1 MVELRGME
9 FTITEL
15 AEFLCKFDLGHLDNT
30 VGALIH
36 FASFSEDT
44 RKVINYL
51 KPMRVHIH
59 YEGGYKEGKLSI
71 EDILNSFNERELFL
85 IRELADE
92 VIMCSSVSDEYID
105 VNNYFTIIHD
115 MADGLLSNQIKKNK

>member
-1 MVELRGME
+1 MIELRGME

-15 AEFLCKFDLGHLDNT
+15 AEFLCKFDLEHLDNT

-44 RKVINYL
+44 RDVINYL

-71 EDILNSFNERELFL
+71 GDILNSFNERELFL
-85 IRELADE
+85 IRELSDE
-92 VIMCSSVSDEYID
+92 VVMCSSISDEYID
-105 VNNYFTIIHD
+105 VNTYFSKIHD
-115 MADGLLSNQIKKNK
+115 MADSLLSNQIKKNK